1 MPLFSIYSL
10 ALEQD
15 QEQSVGLQQ
24 ANTTLHNQTFIQP
37 LMQRKQEHEKKRKDI
52 KELWIRAKRKLAVE
66 AEATYRTC
74 IADATTQQLELEHT
88 KVTVLRQLQ
97 DVIKQS
103 DQMLRSAT
111 ISYYQLMHM
120 QTVALPVHYQ
130 TLCESSKLY
139 DPGQQYAA
147 HVRDLQ
153 LPEQP
158 VVHYSFETYSP
169 SSSRYKLCLELTPLT
184 KNLGDINGMDPDVVV
199 STRPFR
205 NIGLSKAAQTH
216 KLRKLRTP
224 AKCRECDSYVYFQGA
239 ECEEV
244 SSSP

>member
-1 MPLFSIYSL
+1 MLIFYLTEMHLYVSSQCVRAADGRSGQQHA
-10 ALEQD
+10 ALPAAHREK
-15 QEQSVGLQQ
+15 QS
-24 ANTTLHNQTFIQP
+24 
-37 LMQRKQEHEKKRKDI
+37 R
-52 KELWIRAKRKLAVE
+52 VE
-66 AEATYRTC
+66 E
-74 IADATTQQLELEHT
+74 
-88 KVTVLRQLQ
+88 V
-97 DVIKQS
+97 DVILQ
-103 DQMLRSAT
+103 RSEGGAT

-184 KNLGDINGMDPDVVV
+184 KNLRGLPQTIGD
-199 STRPFR
+199 
-205 NIGLSKAAQTH
+205 
-216 KLRKLRTP
+216 
-224 AKCRECDSYVYFQGA
+224 C
-239 ECEEV
+239 
-244 SSSP
+244 